1 MGLEMPAETPS
12 PRGTK
17 RDLDA
22 LEVETPAKAPGV
34 ALAPR
39 QISIVLTGGPCS
51 GKSSILAL
59 LRDRL
64 SKRGFQVVT
73 VPEYA
78 THFFANSDG
87 FQGEWVGTQK
97 EEDLQNIF
105 LRYQMMQEDMFRD
118 FASLN
123 TKTSVL
129 LLDRATLDQ
138 KVFTSD
144 EKIWQAALRRSSV
157 NEQQLLERYDMVMH
171 LGTCAKVGEYEW
183 GPGSNNP
190 GRYHSPD
197 EAARVDKI
205 LEGVYKGHKQLRMV
219 PHCKLFEDKVEMVM
233 EYLQDALHVDGL
245 AGKRQRIPVRLRT
258 SSSDASPQVVV
269 PPEVLHHAQAFV
281 TTSTFLDEA
290 MQSSIRRRVRMSV
303 DLWLEG
309 LKSTKPMDVESLPRG
324 EQTFEERQAIPEEDY
339 LARRV
344 ISEVQYHKIA
354 SLARQAGVDR
364 CVLSFQDSAGAHY
377 ELFYFWRSSREL
389 ILDFTVG
396 SSLPSWLEAEPQ
408 AEVKPHPARHEQECS
423 VKRERKLARHTTA
436 EAAHSQL

>member
-1 MGLEMPAETPS
+1 
-12 PRGTK
+12 
-17 RDLDA
+17 
-22 LEVETPAKAPGV
+22 
-34 ALAPR
+34 
-39 QISIVLTGGPCS
+39 
-51 GKSSILAL
+51 LAL

-64 SKRGFQVVT
+64 SKRGMQVVT

-97 EEDLQNIF
+97 EEDLQHIF
-105 LRYQMMQEDMFRD
+105 LRYQMLQEDMFRD

-138 KVFTSD
+138 KVFTSE
-144 EKIWQAALRRSSV
+144 EKIWRAALGRSNV
-157 NEQQLLERYDMVMH
+157 TEQQLLERYDMVVH

-197 EAARVDKI
+197 EAARVDKV

-219 PHCKLFEDKVEMVM
+219 PHCKLFEDKVEIVM

-245 AGKRQRIPVRLRT
+245 AGKRQRIPVGLRAA
-258 SSSDASPQVVV
+258 DRP
-269 PPEVLHHAQAFV
+269 PPEVLLHAQAFV
-281 TTSTFLDEA
+281 ITSTFLDEA
-290 MQSSIRRRVRMSV
+290 MQSSIRRRVRVPV
-303 DLWLEG
+303 DRWCAG
-309 LKSTKPMDVESLPRG
+309 LRGSEPMDVDSLPRG
-324 EQTFEERQAIPEEDY
+324 EQTFEEREAIPEEDY

-344 ISEVQYHKIA
+344 ISEAQYHKIA

-364 CVLSFQDSAGAHY
+364 CVLSFQDSAGSHY
-377 ELFYFWRSSREL
+377 ELFYFRNSSREL
-389 ILDFTVG
+389 VLDFTVG
-396 SSLPSWLEAEPQ
+396 SRLPVWLEAAPE
-408 AEVKPHPARHEQECS
+408 AEVKPHPARHEQDCTA
-423 VKRERKLARHTTA
+423 KRERKLARHTTA
-436 EAAHSQL
+436 EAAQEHSQR